1 MIKSVNIDNNDLIEE
16 LQVIYNEFI
25 NQKLELK
32 KEYVSNP
39 YLKIFVFID
48 NDKIIGFIEI
58 SDVIDR
64 YEINNVY
71 VLENYRHNGIAS
83 MLMEK
88 VIESGKESNI
98 ENITLEVNKNNIQA
112 IGLYKKYDF
121 KECAIRK
128 GYYNGVDGILM
139 KKEMI

>member
-1 MIKSVNIDNNDLIEE
+1 MLLLCI
-16 LQVIYNEFI
+16 
-25 NQKLELK
+25 
-32 KEYVSNP
+32 
-39 YLKIFVFID
+39 KIFLVRILD
-48 NDKIIGFIEI
+48 VSLGTVRTIMTVKNKNLIASIIGFIEI

>member
-1 MIKSVNIDNNDLIEE
+1 MIKSVNIDNNNLIDE

-98 ENITLEVNKNNIQA
+98 DNITLEVNKNNIQA
-112 IGLYKKYDF
+112 IGLP
-121 KECAIRK
+121 
-128 GYYNGVDGILM
+128 
-139 KKEMI
+139 